1 MNKAILILSL
11 LACPCN
17 GNDSDDD
24 AVKSLAALLAS
35 SHSSAFQAVGARGS
49 PRRMQGAIMQADS
62 RRDALKLGAAYLG
75 ALALADRA
83 SAKGGQL
90 AKSSFF
96 GSSVSSPFQ
105 SEERLDDETAPMG
118 FENIGKRVNN
128 ADWQKDASR
137 EIAAFKKSAG
147 IIEGIQKSLDEGKYW
162 EARDD
167 LRSQVGSIRN
177 SVLGLKR
184 ANPATEKAAT
194 AFKVAVE
201 DFDRAA
207 GPKRGGKKSRADVQ
221 EAYNNVLSKMKAYA
235 AVL

>member
-1 MNKAILILSL
+1 MNKAVLALSL
-11 LACPCN
+11 FACPCHGIDSEN
-17 GNDSDDD
+17 G
-24 AVKSLAALLAS
+24 AVKSLATLLAS
-35 SHSSAFQAVGARGS
+35 SEPSAFQAYAARGS

-96 GSSVSSPFQ
+96 GSSVSSSYF
-105 SEERLDDETAPMG
+105 SEERDDSETAPYG
-118 FENIGKRVNN
+118 YENIGKPVNN

-184 ANPATEKAAT
+184 ANPATEKAAQD
-194 AFKVAVE
+194 FKVAVE

-207 GPKRGGKKSRADVQ
+207 GPKRGGKKKREDVQ
-221 EAYNNVLSKMKAYA
+221 EAYNKVLSTMKAYA
-235 AVL
+235 ALL

>member
-1 MNKAILILSL
+1 MNKVILALSL
-11 LACPCN
+11 LACPCR
-17 GNDSDDD
+17 GIESDHD
-24 AVKSLAALLAS
+24 AVKTLAALLAS
-35 SHSSAFQAVGARGS
+35 SHPSAFQAYAARAS
-49 PRRMQGAIMQADS
+49 PRRTQGAIMQGS
-62 RRDALKLGAAYLG
+62 RRDTLKLGAASLA
-75 ALALADRA
+75 ALALADSA

-105 SEERLDDETAPMG
+105 SEERLDDETSPMG

-137 EIAAFKKSAG
+137 EIEAFKKSAG
-147 IIEGIQKSLDEGKYW
+147 IIEGIQKSLDKGKYW

-184 ANPATEKAAT
+184 ANPATQKAAT
-194 AFKVAVE
+194 DFKVAVE

-207 GPKRGGKKSRADVQ
+207 GPKRGGKKKRADVQ
-221 EAYNNVLSKMKAYA
+221 EAYNNVLSTMKAYA